1 MFFPGPQFETPAE
14 IRAARI
20 LGADAV
26 GMSTVTEALTAAHC
40 GMPLLALSVMTNM
53 AAGVLDRPLTDTEVD
68 ETARR
73 IAVDFSDYMKKIVAA
88 I

>member
-1 MFFPGPQFETPAE
+1 
-14 IRAARI
+14 
-20 LGADAV
+20 
-26 GMSTVTEALTAAHC
+26 
-40 GMPLLALSVMTNM
+40 MPLLALSVMTNM